1 MFDFISANNRD
12 RQAKLETYR
21 ASRQNE
27 PIEIL
32 TILAKAKQYI
42 WMIGVTLLTSEIA
55 FRAIL
60 LLDRGSLSS
69 REIIY
74 TCLGSLFFLGWFL
87 LNPQVKFDRSDRT
100 LETLQENT
108 SEPNLVAHSRML
120 ELKEQHL
127 IGQVYNLP
135 FPYLCQ
141 IYHLLNLK
149 HLESVHRMSLG
160 NLKVIGINGV
170 NPTDTGGTLK
180 FQTILENS
188 VNVLK
193 MWRQP
198 IVEVELVL
206 HTPFTIELN
215 IPAYNGKK
223 IIVIFNVLPLA
234 NNRHKFFIDIYSDLQ
249 WHKPLLKLLLHCAS
263 CLTLFEDLPYL
274 ENLARKK
281 FDRSLNTELS
291 QPTNMWLFQRFV
303 ELYRP
308 SPEIEGSLSS

>member
-1 MFDFISANNRD
+1 MFHLISANNSEHSIR
-12 RQAKLETYR
+12 K
-21 ASRQNE
+21 NE
-27 PIEIL
+27 PVEIL
-32 TILAKAKQYI
+32 TVLENVKKYI
-42 WMIGVTLLTSEIA
+42 WMIGVTLLTSEVA
-55 FRAIL
+55 FRGIYL
-60 LLDRGSLSS
+60 LYRGSLSS
-69 REIIY
+69 REMIY
-74 TCLGSLFFLGWFL
+74 ICLGFLFFLGWFL
-87 LNPQVKFDRSDRT
+87 LNPQVKFDRSDRAI
-100 LETLQENT
+100 ETRQDDM
-108 SEPNLVAHSRML
+108 SETKLAESESKLVAHSRML

-127 IGQVYNLP
+127 ISQVYTLP

-170 NPTDTGGTLK
+170 NPTDTGGRLK

-188 VNVLK
+188 VNILK

-198 IVEVELVL
+198 TVEVELVL

-223 IIVIFNVLPLA
+223 IIVIFNVLPLT

-281 FDRSLNTELS
+281 LDRALNRELS
-291 QPTNMWLFQRFV
+291 QPINMWLFQRFV

-308 SPEIEGSLSS
+308 NPEIEESFSS

>member
-1 MFDFISANNRD
+1 MFHFISTNNTEPSIR
-12 RQAKLETYR
+12 K
-21 ASRQNE
+21 NE
-27 PIEIL
+27 PVEIL
-32 TILAKAKQYI
+32 TILAKAKKYI
-42 WMIGVTLLTSEIA
+42 WMIGVTLLASEIA
-55 FRAIL
+55 FRGIFL
-60 LLDRGSLSS
+60 LYRGSLSS

-87 LNPQVKFDRSDRT
+87 LNPQVKFDGGDRT
-100 LETLQENT
+100 FEILQENA
-108 SEPNLVAHSRML
+108 SETNLAESESNLVAHSRML

-127 IGQVYNLP
+127 ISQVYTLP

-188 VNVLK
+188 VNILK

-198 IVEVELVL
+198 TVEVELVL

-249 WHKPLLKLLLHCAS
+249 WHKPLLKLVLHCAS

-274 ENLARKK
+274 ENLANKK
-281 FDRSLNTELS
+281 LERSLNTELS

-308 SPEIEGSLSS
+308 KPEMEGSLFS